1 VRVSGQAAETAVAPP
16 GKVTAQLSLG
26 IERGLEP
33 QAAFADDGATG
44 VVTTRSSSWWNFRRC
59 KTCGH
64 TFRRGDRVLVDP
76 VRRIAQHL
84 VPGLACGTDPDADL
98 AVGEPAATRAV
109 GRDRDD
115 FAAGLL
121 KTWPSAV
128 PVSRI
133 GASDWRLPRP
143 DRGRQAPAC
152 LYCGHTFRP
161 GEYVVVCPCRT
172 AIGEKPACATAVHRD
187 PAAGLPCWDTWQ
199 PGGTLTV
206 CPTTRAH
213 L

>member
-1 VRVSGQAAETAVAPP
+1 VA
-16 GKVTAQLSLG
+16 AQLALG

-44 VVTTRSSSWWNFRRC
+44 VVITRSSSWWNFRRC
-59 KTCGH
+59 KICGH
-64 TFRRGDRVLVDP
+64 TFRRGDRVLVDT
-76 VRRIAQHL
+76 VGRTAQHL
-84 VPGLACGTDPDADL
+84 VPGLSCGTDPDAVPGGDGTSVAHPGL
-98 AVGEPAATRAV
+98 A

-115 FAAGLL
+115 FALGLL
-121 KTWPSAV
+121 ETWPPAV
-128 PVSRI
+128 PVIRI

-143 DRGRQAPAC
+143 GGGRQAPTC

-172 AIGEKPACATAVHRD
+172 PLGEKPACGAAVHRD
-187 PAAGLPCWDTWQ
+187 PAAGMPCWENWQ
-199 PGGTLTV
+199 PGGALTV
-206 CPTTRAH
+206 CPTTSAR